1 MFNVSISPHV
11 RDKSS
16 TQKIMLDV
24 AIALIPTLAF
34 GVYHFG
40 LNSLML
46 IIVSAVSCVA
56 FEAGYE
62 YLAKKPITVFDGS
75 ALVTGLILAV
85 NLPPTATWWMVVIG
99 AAFSII
105 VVKMLF
111 GGLGQNFMNP
121 ALAGRCF
128 LMISFTQRMTNFE
141 IDGISSATPLA
152 VMREGGSV
160 DILTLLIGNHGGCIG
175 EVSAIAIFIGAAY
188 LLIKKV
194 ITPSIPC
201 VYIATT
207 IGVIAI
213 IRLIQGDG
221 FDANYL
227 LMQVLSGGLL
237 VGAFFMA
244 NDYVTSPITANGRL
258 IYAIV
263 IGVLTALFRTLGS
276 TADGVSYAVI
286 IGNLLVPLIEKVTV
300 PHPFGCKEVIKFKG
314 GKKNG

>member
-1 MFNVSISPHV
+1 MYNVSISPHV

-16 TQKIMLDV
+16 TQKIMIDV
-24 AIALIPTLAF
+24 AIALIPTLGF
-34 GVYHFG
+34 GIYRFG

-46 IIVSAVSCVA
+46 ILVSAISCVA
-56 FEAGYE
+56 FEACYE
-62 YLAKKPITVFDGS
+62 FLAKKPITVFDGS

-85 NLPPTATWWMVVIG
+85 NLPPTATWWMVIIG
-99 AAFSII
+99 AAFAII

-141 IDGISSATPLA
+141 VDGISGATPLA
-152 VMREGGSV
+152 LIKNGESV
-160 DILTLLIGNHGGCIG
+160 DLLTLFIGNHGGCIG
-175 EVSAIAIFIGAAY
+175 EVSAIAILIGAAY

-194 ITPSIPC
+194 ISPRIPFI
-201 VYIATT
+201 YIGST
-207 IGVIAI
+207 IVIIAV
-213 IRLIQGDG
+213 IRLIQGEG

-227 LMQVLSGGLL
+227 LMQLLSGGLL

-244 NDYVTSPITANGRL
+244 TDYVTTPITTKGQILFAL
-258 IYAIV
+258 V
-263 IGVLTALFRTLGS
+263 IGLLTALFRTLGS
-276 TADGVSYAVI
+276 TAEGVSYSII
-286 IGNLLVPLIEKVTV
+286 IGNLLVPLIEKITV
-300 PHPFGCKEVIKFKG
+300 PHPFGCSEIMKFRG